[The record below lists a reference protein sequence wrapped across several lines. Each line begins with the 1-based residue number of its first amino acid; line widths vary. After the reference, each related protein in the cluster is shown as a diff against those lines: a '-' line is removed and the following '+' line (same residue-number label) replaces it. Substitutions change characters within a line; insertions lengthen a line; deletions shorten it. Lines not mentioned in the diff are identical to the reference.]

1 MLGKATNPLLQQ
13 TEQGIQEKVPANLQ
27 PGLQRVVSAGLTLIY
42 SPALHQRMV
51 EKLESTPNP
60 AENAALGA
68 VNIVGT
74 LFNQSKG
81 SMPLSI
87 AAPAAIILMCEI
99 LDFVAQ
105 AGKIQITPEL
115 VSQAAQ
121 SASEHTLAMLKISK
135 DQIHHVV
142 AHGMSA
148 AHDHLNAAAGA
159 PDDSAQP
166 GSAPAAAPSPGKS
179 GIINSSIGVQ

>member
-13 TEQGIQEKVPANLQ
+13 TEQAIQQKVPANLQ
-27 PGLQRVVSAGLTLIY
+27 AGLQRVVAAGLTLIY

-74 LFNQSKG
+74 LLNQSKG
-81 SMPLSI
+81 TMPISI

-105 AGKIQITPEL
+105 AGKIQITPQ
-115 VSQAAQ
+115 VVAQASQ

-135 DQIHHVV
+135 DQIHNVV

-148 AHDHLNAAAGA
+148 AHGHLSAAMAA
-159 PDDSAQP
+159 QSPSPSA
-166 GSAPAAAPSPGKS
+166 APAAPTSG
-179 GIINSSIGVQ
+179 GIINSSMGAQ